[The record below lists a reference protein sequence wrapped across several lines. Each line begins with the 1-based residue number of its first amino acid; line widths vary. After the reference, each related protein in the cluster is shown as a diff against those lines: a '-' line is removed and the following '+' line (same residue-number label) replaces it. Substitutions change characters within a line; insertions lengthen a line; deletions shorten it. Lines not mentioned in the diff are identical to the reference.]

1 MYILLPKCHKY
12 FSDVSSPCPSLI
24 LQPFSFEFCPTF
36 PASLLHLQ
44 MMNLSYPLVEVSQSW
59 GFYGALLLWQGSHFL
74 GNIFLMFLLGLKHHS
89 FSCPLCSILS
99 YCLFIFRDLF
109 IKFVLWGFYN
119 DTVSNFPILS
129 SSAKDQMST
138 LSCLRHYLNTVSTQ
152 LLR

>member
-24 LQPFSFEFCPTF
+24 LRPFSFEFCPTF

-44 MMNLSYPLVEVSQSW
+44 MMNLSYPLVEVFQSW
-59 GFYGALLLWQGSHFL
+59 GFYGALLLCQGSDFPWKTSFL
-74 GNIFLMFLLGLKHHS
+74 TFLLGLKCHS
-89 FSCPLCSILS
+89 FSCSLCSVLS
-99 YCLFIFRDLF
+99 VYFQGLVYQIR
-109 IKFVLWGFYN
+109 VVGFFN
-119 DTVSNFPILS
+119 DTASNFLILS

-138 LSCLRHYLNTVSTQ
+138 LSCLRHCLNTVSTQ